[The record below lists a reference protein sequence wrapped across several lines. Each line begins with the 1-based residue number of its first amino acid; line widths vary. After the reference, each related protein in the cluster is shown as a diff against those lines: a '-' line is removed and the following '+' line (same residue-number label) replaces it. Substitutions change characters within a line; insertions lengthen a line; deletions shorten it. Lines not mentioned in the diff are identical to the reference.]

1 MATRNNAWA
10 DHTEKC
16 SNVGRRSFERQHPDD
31 RAIAA
36 TLVART
42 SEELGVPRSALAW
55 TALGRPGYQLAQ
67 FDASNGAIQIACY
80 PAGRL
85 SEPVGAE
92 YLVADAGTL
101 SPSVSM
107 IRDGV
112 VHTGCA
118 LPVNDALLS
127 VLRPSTA
134 VCWVLEGHDWMGL
147 LLALDKAEPTL
158 EDVRSGR
165 PLVRSGI
172 SQLDDYYAREEE
184 HRSASAGERDRIARD
199 LHDGVLQTLTALNFQ
214 IESLKRTA
222 ETDPVGLAIKIET
235 LARTV
240 SDANDELRAH
250 LSELRRDASI
260 DESVGVD
267 LAPRLRALATR
278 AHDHWGLDVSVRTGP
293 ASLLLPAGFAHHAYW
308 LIHEA
313 IVNVARHA
321 GASRC
326 QVDLLRSAEELDIFI
341 ADNGA
346 GLRFHGNYD
355 AGGLTRMNAAPRS
368 VRDRIVLLAGALLV
382 ESGAAGTI
390 LRIRLPIPPRI

>member
-1 MATRNNAWA
+1 M
-10 DHTEKC
+10 
-16 SNVGRRSFERQHPDD
+16 
-31 RAIAA
+31 
-36 TLVART
+36 LVART
-42 SEELGVPRSALAW
+42 SEELGVPRSALVW
-55 TALGRPGYQLAQ
+55 TGLGRRGYQLAQ
-67 FDASNGAIQIACY
+67 FDASNGALQMASY
-80 PAGRL
+80 PTGRL
-85 SEPVGAE
+85 SEPAGAE
-92 YLVADAGTL
+92 YLIANAGTR

-118 LPVNDALLS
+118 LPVNETLLS

-147 LLALDKAEPTL
+147 LLALDKAGPTF
-158 EDVRSGR
+158 EDVRRGR

-172 SQLDDYYAREEE
+172 SQLDDFYAREEE

-199 LHDGVLQTLTALNFQ
+199 LHDGVLQTLSALNLQ
-214 IESLKRTA
+214 IESLRRTA
-222 ETDPVGLAIKIET
+222 ENDPVGVATKIEQ

-240 SDANDELRAH
+240 ADAHDELRAH
-250 LSELRRDASI
+250 IAELRRDASI
-260 DESVGVD
+260 DESFDVD

-278 AHDHWGLDVSVRTGP
+278 AHDHWGLNLSVRTGP

-326 QVDLLRSAEELDIFI
+326 RVDLVRSAQDLDIVI
-341 ADNGA
+341 ADNGK

-355 AGGLTRMNAAPRS
+355 AGGLTRMNAAPQS
-368 VRDRIVLLAGALLV
+368 VRGRIVLLGGALLV
-382 ESGAAGTI
+382 ESGAGGTI
-390 LRIRLPIPPRI
+390 LRIRLPIPQRV